1 MRIDIHRPS
10 DFAVPVLLQHLH
22 PQTHGTVQI
31 LSGRGFEEDLRAFA
45 FGEAHH
51 QHGGGAKLG
60 NACGQQRGEG
70 FFGGIEKFQRIGNTR
85 RVRADGGLKTEGR
98 HGEHLPFV
106 QFVFG
111 KHGIILR
118 FDGGE
123 DGMFGQLG
131 LYQHLAGF
139 VGAPRPAGHLHQ
151 LGEQPFRGA
160 KVRAVQA
167 AVSVQHDNEVEPR
180 EIMPFGEHLRADQ
193 NVDFVVGDAAVQ
205 IRPVVFVRGAI
216 PVNADDGGLGQEGA
230 QGFFDALRAVADGG
244 QVLIAAVGAFE
255 WDEFAVVAVVTAQL
269 AGALVQHHFGGAVRA
284 AEGMAAVAAKQR
296 GRETAP
302 VEVHQRHAA
311 RFKILF
317 QKLQGLR

>member
-1 MRIDIHRPS
+1 M
-10 DFAVPVLLQHLH
+10 
-22 PQTHGTVQI
+22 QI
-31 LSGRGFEEDLRAFA
+31 LSRCRFEEDLRAFA

-51 QHGGGAKLG
+51 QHGGGTKLG
-60 NACGQQRGEG
+60 NTFRQKRGEG
-70 FFGGIEKFQRIGNTR
+70 FFGGVEKLHRIGNAR
-85 RVRADGGLKTEGR
+85 RVGADGRLKTEGR

-111 KHGIILR
+111 KHGVVLH

-151 LGEQPFRGA
+151 LGEQPFRRA

-167 AVSVQHDNEVEPR
+167 AVGVQHDNEVEPR
-180 EIMPFGEHLRADQ
+180 EIMAFGKHLRADQ

-205 IRPVVFVRGAI
+205 IRPVVFVRRTVPI
-216 PVNADDGGLGQEGA
+216 DADDGGLGQEGA
-230 QGFFDALRAVADGG
+230 QCFFDALCAVSDSG
-244 QVLIAAVGAFE
+244 QVLVAAVGAFVR
-255 WDEFAVVAVVTAQL
+255 DGFAVIAVVAAQL
-269 AGALVQHHFGGAVRA
+269 AGALVQHHFGGTVRA

-296 GRETAP
+296 GREAAP
-302 VEVHQRHAA
+302 VKVHQRHAA
-311 RFKILF
+311 RFKVLF
-317 QKLQGLR
+317 